1 MKRWLLASL
10 VFFSTL
16 PAFGQTSVRQSGAVT
31 PGHAV
36 RWIANGTIA
45 DAGTATQGFL
55 TSVGV
60 TNNGGPGICLNT
72 APITQAYNQL
82 CLQASTSG
90 NATISYNAFGGAS
103 PGGITF
109 DINGSSQ
116 GFLTAT
122 LPVTPGDYACFTDT
136 SGNIESCNAPAAVVT
151 SVGLT
156 MPTSIFS
163 VTNSPI
169 TSAGT
174 IQVSVA
180 GTSGGVPYFNS
191 TSTLASSGA
200 LGANQI
206 VLGGG
211 AGAAPTS
218 VACAT
223 ATTVLHG
230 GSPPS
235 CSQVSLTA
243 DVTGNLPVTNLN
255 SGTSAS
261 ASTFWRGDGTWAN
274 ALASGGTS
282 TDNAVARWNGST
294 GTALQNSGVIVD
306 DSNNVTGVVD
316 LTSTGTIS
324 IAPTAL
330 SSEQAFTTSQSGPTA
345 SPVTGPFIYNQIA
358 INHRSTVDTDTR
370 AMGLYMQFN
379 TGGAAQT
386 GGAFGAFFNVN
397 NDQNATSNG
406 DYIAVVGQT
415 TADAVNSGTG
425 EHYGANFVATA
436 TASAT
441 TPAIHGIEIDA
452 RIDTGATVTQRSGL
466 RIVNEG
472 TEPASTATRDGAIW
486 ITGTTGNGGGAFRN
500 GILYTTEMGAAGIHP
515 TGNLISDGG
524 NAQTINNF
532 ISAANTTI
540 TTNIF
545 DFPNYTVTGAGA
557 ITGTA
562 LTTPAVSG
570 GSAASSTLTL
580 QSTSGS
586 GTTDAILFK
595 TASQVERG
603 RIITGGLWRIG
614 AAGTPNTGV
623 LLTVTG
629 NAASL
634 QAPSF
639 SGTIMQFANVD
650 GANTR
655 LLLDSYGTV
664 NASMNF
670 RKARNTAASPS
681 AVQSGDLVGAI
692 SFAGYGTSQYNST
705 DSALISAVAAENF
718 TNTATGTYFTVNPI
732 PAGQLTA
739 IEGFRVNASGGFHIG
754 QTGADPGANNL
765 KVQGSYGS
773 AIPVTKTGTSGSMG
787 VSDSSLIIDSSGT
800 YTLTTAAAAT
810 YPGRWL
816 FIKTIVA
823 NAVNSAASNIV
834 AKDSAAAGTAILPAT
849 DGAWA
854 ILQSDGTNWVIMA
867 SGT

>member
-294 GTALQNSGVIVD
+294 GTALQNSGIIVD

-532 ISAANTTI
+532 ISAANTTV

-545 DFPNYTVTGAGA
+545 DFPNFVVTGAGA
-557 ITGTA
+557 ITGASLTA
-562 LTTPAVSG
+562 ATHSG
-570 GSAASSTLTL
+570 GTAASSTLTL
-580 QSTSGS
+580 QSTSGA
-586 GTTDAILFK
+586 GTTDAIIFK
-595 TASQVERG
+595 TASQTERA
-603 RIITGGLWRIG
+603 RVTSGGAWRFG
-614 AAGTPNTGV
+614 NAGTPNASTV
-623 LLTVTG
+623 LTITT
-629 NAASL
+629 NSASL
-634 QAPSF
+634 PEASAAPSSLLHLGGADAAEADF
-639 SGTIMQFANVD
+639 TVDSFGTGATTAFADIMLRRAN
-650 GANTR
+650 
-655 LLLDSYGTV
+655 
-664 NASMNF
+664 
-670 RKARNTAASPS
+670 NTAASPS
-681 AVQSGDLVGAI
+681 AVQAADLIGRIGSV
-692 SFAGYGTSQYNST
+692 GYGTNAYST
-705 DSALISAVAAENF
+705 LPRGQIRFHATENW
-718 TNTATGTYFTVNPI
+718 TNTAQGTEIYFFTT
-732 PAGQLTA
+732 PAGGTSTAISLTA
-739 IEGFRVNASGGFHIG
+739 FDSGGVG
-754 QTGADPGANNL
+754 VGAAAADPGINNFA
-765 KVQGSYGS
+765 
-773 AIPVTKTGTSGSMG
+773 AIGFVKTGVTTVGALPACSA
-787 VSDSSLIIDSSGT
+787 SLRGARLFVTDANST
-800 YTLTTAAAAT
+800 TFHATAAAGGANN
-810 YPGRWL
+810 
-816 FIKTIVA
+816 VA
-823 NAVNSAASNIV
+823 V
-834 AKDSAAAGTAILPAT
+834 TC
-849 DGAWA
+849 
-854 ILQSDGTNWVIMA
+854 DGTNWYI
-867 SGT
+867 S